1 MTYAVSEPLQAAL
14 FQRLSTDAALA
25 EVVGDAIYDAVPSG
39 SVPSVYVVLGE
50 ERVRDRSDKDAGGAW
65 HDFTVSVVSDQPGFQ
80 TAKRA
85 AGAVS
90 DALLQAPLTLSRG
103 SVTGLWFQR
112 AQASRV
118 GTGDQ
123 RRIDLRFRAQV
134 QDDQL

>member
-1 MTYAVSEPLQAAL
+1 MTYAISAPLQAAV
-14 FQRLSTDAALA
+14 FARLSEDAELSGL
-25 EVVGDAIYDAVPSG
+25 VGNAIYDAAPPG
-39 SVPSVYVVLGE
+39 SLPSVYVTLGE

-65 HDFTVSVVSDQPGFQ
+65 HDFTVSVVSDTPGFQ

-90 DALLQAPLTLSRG
+90 DALLTATLTLSRG
-103 SVTGLWFQR
+103 SVTGLWFDR
-112 AQASRV
+112 AQAARV

-134 QDDQL
+134 QDDQP